1 MALEISKEDTG
12 SIVAI
17 RTLAPAALEKLVTA
31 LKTAQPVS
39 DPREMAAKIAGQV
52 PSIPVTQL
60 SHVLET
66 LYMLYYIRELSGVKP
81 AKFLDDLLDGIRGNP
96 NLTLSTKDLP
106 KLRSVLQKLLSIETL
121 YTISKA
127 ARLQR
132 DGERLYCQSKIAS
145 DILPVFGS
153 DPSVA
158 PVGAVLNH
166 TLRIGYHEGGDHKE
180 FHIVLDFED
189 LNELREVVQRALE
202 KDKTLRTLLKTMK
215 LPNLGE

>member
-1 MALEISKEDTG
+1 MALDIPKEDTG

-17 RTLAPAALEKLVTA
+17 KTLTPAAIEKLVSA

-39 DPREMAAKIAGQV
+39 DAREMAASIAAHV
-52 PSIPVTQL
+52 PSITMAQL
-60 SHVLET
+60 SRVLET
-66 LYMLYYIRELSGVKP
+66 LYTLYYIRELSGVKHP
-81 AKFLDDLLDGIRGNP
+81 TFLEDLMDGIRSNP
-96 NLTLSTKDLP
+96 NLQLSTKDVP
-106 KLRSVLQKLLSIETL
+106 KLRSVLEKLLTIETL
-121 YTISKA
+121 LTVSKA

-153 DPSVA
+153 DASVP

-166 TLRIGYHEGGDHKE
+166 TLRIAYHEGGDHKE
-180 FHIVLDFED
+180 FHIVLDSDD
-189 LNELREVVQRALE
+189 LNALRDVIQRAQE
-202 KDKTLRTLLKTMK
+202 KDKTLRALLKTIN